1 MRLLYAIQ
9 RIGWQEAGALRFRPE
24 SQGAGLPGGDEW
36 HMPDVITDASEVT
49 ADWLQAVLRR
59 HGCLLTGRVS
69 EVKKSARQT
78 TTSTV
83 VRLSVRYSED
93 SLGSAPPR
101 LLLKIPT
108 PGFHPQ
114 FGENEV
120 EFYQRVAPAMGS
132 PPAVRCYDAAYSPET
147 KRCHLLLEDL
157 SASHVEVDSRPSPPR
172 ETCEYIMDCL
182 ARFHAFWW
190 EHPRLGEDIASA
202 PEAPDVATMQDHLAG
217 FLSFL
222 RDQLPL
228 SRQRICRK
236 VVSTALDRWRRRF
249 VEKRTRPNDGL
260 TVIHG
265 DAHFENFLVP
275 REAEQ
280 NRIRIIDWQF
290 WNVSVGPQDLAF
302 MIARNWTRE
311 ERRLLEMDLVRRY
324 HDGLLRH
331 GVEGYAWEQCWRDYR
346 EQAIEN
352 VLIPMWQ
359 WQGQL
364 TPETDWD
371 GLEKAF
377 DAFEDLDCEEL
388 L

>member
-1 MRLLYAIQ
+1 MSMI
-9 RIGWQEAGALRFRPE
+9 
-24 SQGAGLPGGDEW
+24 
-36 HMPDVITDASEVT
+36 ITDAAQIT
-49 ADWLQAVLRR
+49 TDWLSAVLRK
-59 HGCLLTGRVS
+59 HGCLSSGRVVS
-69 EVKKSARQT
+69 LDQSSHPT

-83 VRLSVRYSED
+83 VWLRATYSED
-93 SLGSAPPR
+93 APDSAPAR
-101 LLLKIPT
+101 LLLKMSK

-114 FGENEV
+114 FGQNEV
-120 EFYQRVAPAMGS
+120 EFYRRVAPAMQH
-132 PPAVRCYDAAYSPET
+132 PPVVRCYDAAYSPET
-147 KRCHLLLEDL
+147 KRSHLLLDDL
-157 SASHVEVDSRPSPPR
+157 SASHAEVDSRPSPPR
-172 ETCEYIMDCL
+172 ETCERVMDCL

-190 EHPRLGEDIASA
+190 EHPRLGKDIGSA
-202 PEAPDVATMQDHLAG
+202 PEPPDVAGMEEHLAG
-217 FLSFL
+217 FISFL
-222 RDQLPL
+222 GDQLPL
-228 SRQRICRK
+228 DKQRIYKR
-236 VVSTALDRWRRRF
+236 VVSTALDRWHRRF
-249 VEKRTRPNDGL
+249 AEKRTRPNDGL

-265 DAHFENFLVP
+265 DAHFENFLLP

-280 NRIRIIDWQF
+280 DRLRIIDWQF
-290 WNVSVGPQDLAF
+290 WNVSAGPQDLAF

-331 GVEGYAWEQCWRDYR
+331 GVEGYSWEDCWRDYR
-346 EQAIEN
+346 EQSIEN

-377 DAFEDLDCEEL
+377 DAFEDLECEEL

>member
-1 MRLLYAIQ
+1 MR
-9 RIGWQEAGALRFRPE
+9 
-24 SQGAGLPGGDEW
+24 
-36 HMPDVITDASEVT
+36 DVITDASQLT
-49 ADWLQAVLRR
+49 ADWLQAVLGRQGSLGR
-59 HGCLLTGRVS
+59 GRVIAID
-69 EVKKSARQT
+69 KSAHQT

-83 VRLSVRYSED
+83 VWLSVRYSGGAAD
-93 SLGSAPPR
+93 SAPSR
-101 LLLKIPT
+101 LLLKISR

-120 EFYQRVAPAMGS
+120 AFYRRVAPAMEN
-132 PPAVRCYDAAYSPET
+132 PPVVRCFDAAYSPET
-147 KRCHLLLEDL
+147 TKSHLLLEDL
-157 SASHVEVDSRPSPPR
+157 SDSHVEVDSRPPPRR
-172 ETCEYIMDCL
+172 ETCERIMDFL

-190 EHPRLGEDIASA
+190 EHPRPGEEIGSA
-202 PEAPDVATMQDHLAG
+202 PEPPDVASMEEHLAG

-222 RDQLPL
+222 GDQLPL
-228 SRQRICRK
+228 DKQRICRK
-236 VVSTALDRWRRRF
+236 VVSTALDRWQRRF
-249 VEKRTRPNDGL
+249 AASHLRPNEGL
-260 TVIHG
+260 TLIHG

-280 NRIRIIDWQF
+280 NHIRIIDWQF

-331 GVEGYAWEQCWRDYR
+331 GVKGYAWEDCWRDYR
-346 EQAIEN
+346 EQSIEN

-364 TPETDWD
+364 APETDWD

-377 DAFEDLDCEEL
+377 AAFEDLECEEL

>member
-1 MRLLYAIQ
+1 MR
-9 RIGWQEAGALRFRPE
+9 
-24 SQGAGLPGGDEW
+24 
-36 HMPDVITDASEVT
+36 DVITDAEQVT
-49 ADWLQAVLRR
+49 ADWLETVLRG
-59 HGCLLTGRVS
+59 HGCLSSGRVIAIDR
-69 EVKKSARQT
+69 SAHAT

-83 VRLSVRYSED
+83 VWLSVRYSED
-93 SLGSAPPR
+93 APASAPAR
-101 LLLKIPT
+101 LLVKMSR

-120 EFYQRVAPAMGS
+120 GFYRRVVPAMDG
-132 PPAVRCYDAAYSPET
+132 PPVVRCFDAAYSTET
-147 KRCHLLLEDL
+147 ERSHILLEDV
-157 SASHVEVDSRPSPPR
+157 SDSHAEVDSRPPPPR
-172 ETCEYIMDCL
+172 ETCEQIMDCL

-190 EHPRLGEDIASA
+190 EHPRLGEDIGEPPGPPNVASM
-202 PEAPDVATMQDHLAG
+202 EEHLAG

-222 RDQLPL
+222 GDQLPL
-228 SRQRICRK
+228 DKQRIHKR
-236 VVSTALDRWRRRF
+236 VVATAQDRWRRRF
-249 VEKRTRPNDGL
+249 AAGHVRPNEGL
-260 TVIHG
+260 TLIHG

-280 NRIRIIDWQF
+280 DGIRMIDWQF

-311 ERRLLEMDLVRRY
+311 ERRVLEMDLVRRY
-324 HDGLLRH
+324 HDGLLRR

-346 EQAIEN
+346 GESIEN

-377 DAFEDLDCEEL
+377 DAFEDLECEEL